1 MTRRPGLLTELESIV
16 TIKIVKVKNTDP
28 DLIALVR
35 QLDADLNARYGQL
48 QGQYNAYNSL
58 QSLDAAFVLYADEN
72 PAACGAYKRH
82 DDRTAEIKRV
92 FVDPHFRDKG
102 FARKMMAALEQSAA
116 QNGYHTCVLETGVK
130 QNEAISLYHT
140 SGYKIIPNYGQYAG
154 NGNSVC
160 MKKRIER

>member
-1 MTRRPGLLTELESIV
+1 M
-16 TIKIVKVKNTDP
+16 TIKIVKVGNTDP

-48 QGQYNAYNSL
+48 QGQYDAYNSL

-92 FVDPHFRDKG
+92 FVDPHFRGKG
-102 FARKMMAALEQSAA
+102 FARKMMAAIEQSAA
-116 QNGYHTCVLETGVK
+116 QSGYCACVLETGIR
-130 QNEAISLYHT
+130 QNEAISLYRT
-140 SGYKIIPNYGQYAG
+140 SGYEIIPNYGQYAG

-160 MKKRIER
+160 MKKELNDR